1 MQSLNLKATPELI
14 QLLDS
19 HLLDSPD
26 ALRELMGLPPEKIL
40 LKWINYQ
47 LQKEGSWGPT
57 EVKNF
62 GKDLKDSTVY
72 AALLMAVAP
81 ADQKPRTL
89 LADVRSE
96 INPARRA
103 QLIVDAAES
112 LGVTQF
118 KIMPGDIVKGNEK
131 LNMGFMAAIFNAL
144 PGLDPKST
152 DDDAAKL
159 LAENMM
165 DDAEAG
171 REVRA

>member
-1 MQSLNLKATPELI
+1 M
-14 QLLDS
+14 
-19 HLLDSPD
+19 
-26 ALRELMGLPPEKIL
+26 
-40 LKWINYQ
+40 
-47 LQKEGSWGPT
+47 
-57 EVKNF
+57 
-62 GKDLKDSTVY
+62 
-72 AALLMAVAP
+72 
-81 ADQKPRTL
+81 

-96 INPARRA
+96 INPTRRA

-118 KIMPGDIVKGNEK
+118 KIMPGDSVKGNEK